1 MKTAIRK
8 SLVLVALLVAVTVSY
23 GNEISGNTNDG
34 KSVRTNVTFKNVKSG
49 SILSIK
55 DINGLVL
62 YKEAIKES
70 GNYSKGF
77 DLTTLPNGDYYFEM
91 NKEII
96 INVIPFSVKASI
108 VIFDKTAEKKYFK
121 PRVNVIGQMVYI
133 SKSSFNSNEE
143 IEVRIYSEKDD
154 LAYAGKI
161 TEKKGNTL
169 ANIYDFSTSEKGM
182 YSIVIITNG
191 RRFVENIQI

>member
-23 GNEISGNTNDG
+23 GNEISGNTNNG
-34 KSVRTNVTFKNVKSG
+34 KSVRTNVTFRNVKSG

-55 DINGLVL
+55 DNNGLVL

-77 DLTTLPNGDYYFEM
+77 DLTTLPDGDYYFEM
-91 NKEII
+91 NKEVV
-96 INVIPFSVKASI
+96 INVIPFSVKSS
-108 VIFDKTAEKKYFK
+108 VVTFDKTAEKKYFK
-121 PRVNVIGQMVYI
+121 PRVHVINKKVFI
-133 SKSSFNSNEE
+133 SKRSFDPNEE
-143 IEVRIYSEKDD
+143 IEVRIYSENDD

-169 ANIYDFSTSEKGM
+169 GKIYDFSTSEKGI
-182 YSIVIITNG
+182 YTIVIKTSG
-191 RRFVENIQI
+191 RRFVEYVQI

>member
-23 GNEISGNTNDG
+23 GNEISGNTNNG
-34 KSVRTNVTFKNVKSG
+34 KSVKTNVSFKNVKFG

-55 DINGLVL
+55 DNNGLVL

-91 NKEII
+91 NKEIDI
-96 INVIPFSVKASI
+96 SVIPFNVKASI
-108 VIFDKTAEKKYFK
+108 VTFDKTAEKKYFK
-121 PRVNVIGQMVYI
+121 PRVHVINKKMFI
-133 SKSSFNSNEE
+133 SKRSFDSNEE

-169 ANIYDFSTSEKGM
+169 GKIYDFSTSEKGI
-182 YSIVIITNG
+182 YTIVIKTNG

>member
-34 KSVRTNVTFKNVKSG
+34 KSERTSVTFKNVKKG
-49 SILSIK
+49 SVLSIK
-55 DINGLVL
+55 DTNGLVL
-62 YKEAIKES
+62 YKEAIREN

-77 DLTTLPNGDYYFEM
+77 DLTSLPDGDYYFEM
-91 NKEII
+91 NKEIV

-108 VIFDKTAEKKYFK
+108 VTFDKTTEKKYFK
-121 PRVNVIGQMVYI
+121 PRVNIIGQRVYI
-133 SKSSFNSNEE
+133 SKSSFDSNDE

-169 ANIYDFSTSEKGM
+169 GKIYDFSTSEKGV
-182 YSIVIITNG
+182 YTIVLKTNG